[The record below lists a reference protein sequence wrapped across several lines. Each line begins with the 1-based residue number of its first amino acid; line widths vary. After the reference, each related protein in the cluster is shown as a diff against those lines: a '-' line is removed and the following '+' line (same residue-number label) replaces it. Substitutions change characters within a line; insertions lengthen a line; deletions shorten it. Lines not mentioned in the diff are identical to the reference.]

1 MPIHPIHKV
10 YLGVSCFR
18 YISHL
23 LDKPLPL
30 LSLSIAQNCAHGYD
44 HGNKC
49 CIMAEEGEGE
59 AEAAN
64 PFQRQDKVSQSV
76 FGTHSE
82 L

>member
-10 YLGVSCFR
+10 YLGVSCFQ
-18 YISHL
+18 YIYHL
-23 LDKPLPL
+23 LGKPLPL
-30 LSLSIAQNCAHGYD
+30 LSLSIAQNCAHGND

-49 CIMAEEGEGE
+49 CIMAEEGEG
-59 AEAAN
+59 EAAN

>member
-10 YLGVSCFR
+10 YLGVSCFQ
-18 YISHL
+18 YICHL

-59 AEAAN
+59 EKE
-64 PFQRQDKVSQSV
+64 RQLILSNAK
-76 FGTHSE
+76 TR
-82 L
+82 